1 VSVQFVDDEY
11 TVSEDMR
18 SVQIG
23 LELNRPAG
31 APAMVTVVTVDG
43 TAIGERLN

>member
-11 TVSEDMR
+11 TVREDMR

-23 LELNRPAG
+23 LELNRPTG
-31 APAMVTVVTVDG
+31 TPAMVTVMTVDG
-43 TAIGERLN
+43 TAIGKC